1 MKIKE
6 STNIALKISG
16 ITSLLFVL
24 WYILIYFSQGNDA
37 WYIFI
42 IGLLVVFFI
51 TFWFVRLYIGHYVQD
66 RIKLIY
72 KMIHSA
78 KGANKK
84 GKGLS
89 TKEVQQEVV
98 EWSRNYEDRVA
109 KLKALEQYRKEYI
122 GDIAH
127 ELKTPLFA
135 LLGYNSTLLDG
146 GINDTDINLKYLQKS
161 EKHINR
167 LIDIVN
173 ELDTI
178 SQLELGQI
186 QLKIERFNLKTLC
199 DEVIE
204 SLEIKASEKNVRV
217 FYGKNYNKPIWVNAD
232 KKQIHRV
239 VSNLIKNAIDYGYK
253 HTGTVKISFFD
264 MDDKILTE
272 FTDNGPGIA
281 QEDLSRIFERF
292 YRADKARSREPGG
305 GTGLGLAIVKHIAE
319 VHHQSVFAR
328 STVGIGSTFGFTL
341 EKGSV

>member
-1 MKIKE
+1 MRLRE

-16 ITSLLFVL
+16 ITSLLFL
-24 WYILIYFSQGNDA
+24 LLYILIYFGQGKDA
-37 WYIFI
+37 VYIPI
-42 IGLLVVFFI
+42 VGLLVVFLI
-51 TFWFVRLYIGHYVQD
+51 TFWLVRLYIEYYITD
-66 RIKLIY
+66 RINLIY
-72 KMIHSA
+72 KMIHDI

-84 GKGLS
+84 DKKVS
-89 TKEVQQEVV
+89 VKEVREEVV
-98 EWSRNYEDRVA
+98 EWRSNYEDRVA
-109 KLKALEQYRKEYI
+109 KLKALEKYRKEYI
-122 GDIAH
+122 GDISH

-135 LLGYNSTLLDG
+135 LLGYTSTLIDG
-146 GINDTDINLKYLQKS
+146 GIDDATINLKYLQKS

-186 QLKIERFNLKTLC
+186 KLNIEKFNLKTLC

-204 SLEIKASEKNVRV
+204 GLEIKASEKNVRV
-217 FYGKNYNKPIWVNAD
+217 FYSKKYDKPIMVSAD
-232 KKQIHRV
+232 KKQIHRL
-239 VSNLIKNAIDYGYK
+239 VSNLVKNAIHYGYK

-281 QEDLSRIFERF
+281 QADLSRIFERF
-292 YRADKARSREPGG
+292 YRTDKARSREQG

-341 EKGSV
+341 EKGK